1 MGYSFVTK
9 NTEKEIL
16 ARNHRQRLRTC
27 KEQHVQICLGGIRN
41 LTLKGVMH
49 REKRRSAQDCTPYK
63 RGSWGTKG
71 YTPNALL
78 GIVFKSSRSSWR
90 FVLCLEK
97 RHCLWAEVFPGMMQQ
112 LAL

>member
-1 MGYSFVTK
+1 
-9 NTEKEIL
+9 
-16 ARNHRQRLRTC
+16 
-27 KEQHVQICLGGIRN
+27 
-41 LTLKGVMH
+41 MH
-49 REKRRSAQDCTPYK
+49 REKRRSAQDRTPYK

-90 FVLCLEK
+90 FALCLEK
-97 RHCLWAEVFPGMMQQ
+97 RHCLWAEVFPGMMQR